1 MPNEIENLEAKM
13 DWMELIIRKVTDK
26 TNDIKYSDIPSN
38 IYLEVQRLAED
49 TGIDLEELESKID
62 EIREC
67 VNSLESAIYGLVE
80 PFEDRKRDLDNEYDE
95 LEEEYLARGIQY
107 EGNT

>member
-1 MPNEIENLEAKM
+1 MPSEIENLEAKM

-95 LEEEYLARGIQY
+95 LEEEYLAKDK
-107 EGNT
+107 

>member
-1 MPNEIENLEAKM
+1 MTSDLENLEVQR
-13 DWMELIIRKVTDK
+13 DWVELITRKVQEK
-26 TNDIKYSDIPSN
+26 TNDIKYSVIPSD

-80 PFEDRKRDLDNEYDE
+80 PFEDRKRDLNNEIYE
-95 LEEEYLARGIQY
+95 LEEEL
-107 EGNT
+107 EELL

>member
-1 MPNEIENLEAKM
+1 MTSDLENLEVQR
-13 DWMELIIRKVTDK
+13 DWVELITRKVTDK
-26 TNDIKYSDIPSN
+26 TNDIKYSVIPSD

-80 PFEDRKRDLDNEYDE
+80 PFEDRKRDLDNEIYE
-95 LEEEYLARGIQY
+95 LEEEL
-107 EGNT
+107 EELL